1 MKKRAG
7 LALDSEVD
15 DAIESLRT
23 IVHKAHQLVLFRGV
37 LQDPVVAALLDFLG
51 GITGERLHSTRVV
64 RRVAKSY
71 SSFFVGL
78 ASQTG
83 PGREMTV
90 GTPWQNHFLNVVL
103 RDENPFSRGAERH
116 GMHRLGSSLTLQ
128 VEADL
133 ARLRELFALR
143 SEHVRA
149 LFQVIGWDTV
159 WPGWD
164 RIREGEAVP
173 GEVLTHRLQI
183 KRRLNEAADWRSLA
197 PELATFYAQN
207 GTGMFAECR
216 AFHWKPRSLGGRLQ
230 GISSP
235 DPITMGDLVG
245 FEDQKRWLIRNTS
258 YFLAGHPA
266 NNIFV
271 YGDRGT
277 GKSSSIKALLNH
289 FTGSSLR
296 MVEVSRDDLSDL
308 PEVMSLL
315 RERHQHF
322 IIFVDDLSFE
332 EGETQYKTLKAVL
345 EGSLE
350 SRPQNVVV
358 YATSNRRH
366 LIREFFSDRNDLK
379 GEEIRRQDTL
389 QEKVSLAD
397 RFGIQ
402 LAFVAPDQKQYLEII
417 HSMSRKR
424 GLTLSPRD
432 LERRALEWAQLYNAR
447 SGRTARQFMDCLCA
461 ELESGAG
468 EERPRGSG
476 SR

>member
-15 DAIESLRT
+15 DAVESLRT
-23 IVHKAHQLVLFRGV
+23 IIHKVHQLVVFRGV
-37 LQDPVVAALLDFLG
+37 LRDPVVAPLLDFLD
-51 GITGERLHSTRVV
+51 GIAGDRLHSTKVV
-64 RRVAKSY
+64 RRVAWSY

-78 ASQTG
+78 AAQAGS
-83 PGREMTV
+83 GREMAV
-90 GTPWQNHFLNVVL
+90 GTPWQDHLLNVIL
-103 RDENPFSRGAERH
+103 RDENPFSRGSERH
-116 GMHRLGSSLTLQ
+116 GLNCLGSSLILQ

-133 ARLRELFALR
+133 ERLRALFSLR
-143 SEHVRA
+143 SEQVQA
-149 LFQVIGWDTV
+149 LFQAIGWDTH
-159 WPGWD
+159 WPNWD
-164 RIREGEAVP
+164 RLQQRETSP
-173 GEVLTHRLQI
+173 GEILTHRLQI
-183 KRRLNEAADWRSLA
+183 KRRLQEASDWEPLV

-207 GTGMFAECR
+207 GTGMFAEFR
-216 AFHWKPRSLGGRLQ
+216 AFHWKPGSSAGVLQ

-235 DPITMGDLVG
+235 DPIRMEDLVG
-245 FEDQKRWLIRNTS
+245 YEDQKLWLIRNTS

-266 NNIFV
+266 NNIFL

-289 FTGSSLR
+289 FTNRRLR
-296 MVEVSRDDLSDL
+296 MVEVSRDDLNDL

-315 RERHQHF
+315 RERQQHF
-322 IIFVDDLSFE
+322 ILFVDDLSFE

-366 LIREFFSDRNDLK
+366 LIREFFSDRNDLR
-379 GEEIRRQDTL
+379 GDEIRHQDTL

-402 LAFVAPDQKQYLEII
+402 LSFVAPDQKQYLEII

-447 SGRTARQFMDCLCA
+447 SGRTARQFTDCLCA
-461 ELESGAG
+461 ELETGT
-468 EERPRGSG
+468 EEDRPQGSG
-476 SR
+476 PR